1 MRDLL
6 LLHFAK
12 HRKDRRDAADIIA
25 CQDRCPVRND
35 LPFLLLHERNDVPVI
50 SHTVHMRGEKDR
62 LAVRASGKLC
72 IEIARIAAEHLA
84 CLVFRHGEAER
95 RELFLQYVSDRP
107 FVTRVD
113 LDRNQFFEFIDDTFL
128 IHGRTPFRKSM

>member
-50 SHTVHMRGEKDR
+50 SHAVHMRGEKDR
-62 LAVRASGKLC
+62 LAIRACRKLR

-84 CLVFRHGEAER
+84 CLVFCHGEAER
-95 RELFLQYVSDRP
+95 SELFLQYVSDPP
-107 FVTRVD
+107 FITRVN
-113 LDRNQFFEFIDDTFL
+113 LDGNQFFEFVNDTFL
-128 IHGRTPFRKSM
+128 IHGRTPF

>member
-1 MRDLL
+1 M
-6 LLHFAK
+6 
-12 HRKDRRDAADIIA
+12 
-25 CQDRCPVRND
+25 
-35 LPFLLLHERNDVPVI
+35 PVI

-95 RELFLQYVSDRP
+95 SELFLQYVSDRP
-107 FVTRVD
+107 FITRVD
-113 LDRNQFFEFIDDTFL
+113 SFL
-128 IHGRTPFRKSM
+128 K